1 VKEERLFARFVE
13 EFEDQGGILLFPRG
27 DSTME
32 EALSFMVRE
41 EGIKTYALSQKTPK
55 VRAIDSAL
63 KALGLQKSRDY
74 PSLDLGVTRAQGAG
88 ASTGTLVFVFQKGRD
103 HLLTSLPRVH
113 LAVLRMEDLREH
125 VSQAAIP
132 FLKESREGPPPY
144 ISLVTGPSRTGD
156 IELTHVTGVHGPEKL
171 YLVVVS

>member
-1 VKEERLFARFVE
+1 VKEEGLFSRFVE
-13 EFEDQGGILLFPRG
+13 EFEAAGGRLLFPRDG
-27 DSTME
+27 VSLNQ
-32 EALSFMVRE
+32 ALSRMVEE
-41 EGIKTYALSQKTPK
+41 EGIRSYAISQRTPRL
-55 VRAIDSAL
+55 RAIDAL
-63 KALGLQKSRDY
+63 FKELGLEKSRDY
-74 PSLDLGVTRAQGAG
+74 PSLDMGVTRAHGAG
-88 ASTGTLVFVFQKGRD
+88 ATTGTLIFVFKGGRD

-125 VSQAAIP
+125 VSEAAIP
-132 FLKESREGPPPY
+132 FLRDPEGPPPY